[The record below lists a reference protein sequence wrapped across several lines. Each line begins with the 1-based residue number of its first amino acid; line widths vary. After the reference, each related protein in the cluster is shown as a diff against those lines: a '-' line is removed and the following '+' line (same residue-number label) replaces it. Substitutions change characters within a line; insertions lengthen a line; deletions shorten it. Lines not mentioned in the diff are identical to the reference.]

1 MKADSSNKSETSRG
15 SRPTVAAVLN
25 TSADVID
32 LLRRA
37 LEQAGIV
44 TVTGFTHEIR
54 DGGIDFDAFVGQH
67 NPDVIVYDIAP
78 PYDANWRLFQH
89 LSRRPIAAGRQ
100 FVLTAVNSAHV
111 EKLVGGDQ
119 RVYEVVGK
127 PDDLGRI
134 ARAVKEAGRVR
145 PTR

>member
-1 MKADSSNKSETSRG
+1 MSGSSKQKTETSRA

-25 TSADVID
+25 TSTDVID
-32 LLRRA
+32 LLRHA

-54 DGGIDFDAFVGQH
+54 DGAIDFDSFIGQH
-67 NPDVIVYDIAP
+67 DPDVIVYDIAP
-78 PYDANWRLFQH
+78 PYEANWRLFQH

-119 RVYEVVGK
+119 SVYEVIGK

>member
-1 MKADSSNKSETSRG
+1 M
-15 SRPTVAAVLN
+15 AAVLN
-25 TSADVID
+25 TSADVVD
-32 LLRRA
+32 LLRRS

-54 DGGIDFDAFVGQH
+54 DGAIDFDAFIGQH
-67 NPDVIVYDIAP
+67 NPDLIVYDIAP

-89 LSRRPIAAGRQ
+89 LSRRPVATGRQ
-100 FVLTAVNSAHV
+100 FVLTATNAAHV
-111 EKLVGGDQ
+111 EKLVAGDQ

-127 PDDLGRI
+127 PEDLDRI
-134 ARAVKEAGRVR
+134 ARAVKEASRVR